1 MSLSL
6 TLGSASPINP
16 LDLSDLQSDLSTMLK
31 TGDEFTRY
39 LAGSISEV
47 PDNLNSAIVNY
58 STGQQS
64 WQPSKGPLTFT
75 LSAGASTGIT
85 IVQSGSLL
93 TYTTG
98 LPVVIGD
105 GLSTTTT
112 SNNTASINAQTGK
125 SYVKISLQFT
135 LSVSAGFTYTS
146 GIYGVNASGKAD
158 STIVIEFIKE
168 VNSANTSLQT
178 AIEQAFQDFT
188 LPLHAGTLKNL
199 KQGDLVHYTFNA
211 DLQVSIGA
219 SISPPN
225 FSYAAKGSE
234 SLPGIANVAGVSG
247 SIDPTV
253 SAGVK
258 ATFSASYSGAFE
270 VLVRRP
276 DANTANFHLYRGTQV
291 QTGVDVNASLSLSAN
306 VSGTVNISPNAAVS
320 AAANALGKTVPI
332 LAPVLQNA
340 QLPSSYS
347 TALTKWASEVNN
359 KVASWLGKANN
370 LGIQIDGSVNTNR
383 QNFILADYTITLTQN
398 YAQAWE
404 AMIEGRFYDALAMSG
419 TGLTLA
425 TGNGLE
431 SLYKRTASLSL
442 NFFGDFRA
450 QWTSAFIQNSI
461 LTYAGNNVFHLNAA
475 VGDQLLANVGT
486 LKQEIDIYFAV
497 DIDLTNVNAAI
508 NAANIKLHVMLQG
521 TNDRNLG
528 TSLATILN
536 TLATGPA
543 GLQLSQA
550 MRTLSQQAGTT
561 VALHMIFGNAAY
573 GRLAYSVNAKPPSDR
588 ADRANYAAYQKCCG
602 LLFGDTSPEN
612 FLEFDNSRTPLTYD
626 VWGDCYIAS
635 NDIWPPIDGTSPV
648 PNRRENAGY
657 NSYVLSALEDHF
669 GGNIAN
675 NEAVAQLTFY
685 ALESAAGFMNLCQD
699 LSSLAVQSPAET
711 AATWKDLVTELSNII
726 KADVNIDFIPA
737 AGFALACL
745 CGTAPTTVSG
755 PLASLPSGTS
765 LGVTLTY

>member
-6 TLGSASPINP
+6 TLGSGSPIDL

-31 TGDEFTRY
+31 TGDDFKAY
-39 LAGSISEV
+39 LADNINVV
-47 PDNLNSAIVNY
+47 PNNLNSAIINY

-85 IVQSGSLL
+85 IIQSGSLL
-93 TYTTG
+93 AYTIG
-98 LPVVIGD
+98 FPVVMGD
-105 GLSTTTT
+105 GLSTTAN
-112 SNNTASINAQTGK
+112 SNNTASIDAQTGK
-125 SYVKISLQFT
+125 SYVKISLQFS
-135 LSVSAGFTYTS
+135 LSVSVGFTYTS

-158 STIVIEFIKE
+158 STIVVEFIKE
-168 VNSANTSLQT
+168 VDSATPLQA
-178 AIEQAFQDFT
+178 AIKQAFQDFT
-188 LPLHAGTLKNL
+188 LPLHDGTLKNL

-234 SLPGIANVAGVSG
+234 SLPGVANVAGVSG
-247 SIDPTV
+247 SINPTV

-258 ATFSASYSGAFE
+258 ATFSCSYSGAFE
-270 VLVRRP
+270 ALVRRM

-291 QTGVDVNASLSLSAN
+291 QTGIDVNASLSVSAN
-306 VSGTVNISPNAAVS
+306 ATGTVNFSPNAAMS
-320 AAANALGKTVPI
+320 AATNALGKAVPI
-332 LAPVLQNA
+332 LAPVVQNA

-347 TALTKWASEVNN
+347 TALTKWATEVNN
-359 KVASWLGKANN
+359 KVASWLDKANN

-383 QNFILADYTITLTQN
+383 QNFILADYTIDLTQN

-404 AMIEGRFYDALAMSG
+404 AMIGGRFYDALAMSG
-419 TGLTLA
+419 TGITLA

-431 SLYKRTASLSL
+431 SLYNRTASFSL
-442 NFFGDFRA
+442 NFFGDFSA
-450 QWTSAFIQNSI
+450 KWTTAFIQNST
-461 LTYAGNNVFHLNAA
+461 LAYAGNNVFHLNTS
-475 VGDQLLANVGT
+475 VGDQLLTNIGS
-486 LKQEIDIYFAV
+486 LKQEIDIYFAA
-497 DIDLTNVNAAI
+497 DLDLTRVNAPI
-508 NAANIKLHVMLQG
+508 DPSGIKLHVLLQG
-521 TNDRNLG
+521 TDDRSMG
-528 TSLATILN
+528 ASLATILN

-550 MRTLSQQAGTT
+550 MHTLSQQAGITLS
-561 VALHMIFGNAAY
+561 LHMIFGNTAY
-573 GRLAYSVNAKPPSDR
+573 GRLSYSVNAKPPSDR
-588 ADRANYAAYQKCCG
+588 ADRANYSVYQKCCG
-602 LLFGDTSPEN
+602 LLFGNTSPAN
-612 FLEFDNSRTPLTYD
+612 FLEFDNSEMPVSYD
-626 VWGDCYIAS
+626 VWSDCYIAS
-635 NDIWPPIDGTSPV
+635 NDIWPPIEGTSPV
-648 PNRRENAGY
+648 PNRRANAGY

-669 GGNIAN
+669 GENIAD
-675 NEAVAQLTFY
+675 NESIAQLTFY

-699 LSSLAVQSPAET
+699 LSGLAAQPVTET
-711 AATWKDLVTELSNII
+711 AATWKDLVTQLSNII
-726 KADVNIDFIPA
+726 KDDVNTDFIPA

-755 PLASLPSGTS
+755 PVASLPSGTS